1 MYLDKQICVSKQTR
15 FSDFE
20 ESFIIG
26 RTWMISVLKITNLFS
41 KNLKFVIGGKLI
53 SELIA

>member
-1 MYLDKQICVSKQTR
+1 MTR
-15 FSDFE
+15 AGAALVRTITS
-20 ESFIIG
+20 IIG
-26 RTWMISVLKITNLFS
+26 RTWMISVLKITNLLS